1 MKVAVNM
8 NAAYRSHT
16 RALKRAG
23 LKVMK
28 AEGVRRDA
36 LLSIS
41 LLSPQDISDINRRYL
56 GREGPTDVL
65 AFPMQEES
73 AGGFLLGD
81 VIMCPEYIAERKE
94 EYGVDEGRELEYVAA
109 HGILHLLGYEDDDEE
124 SSHAMDRRQREIL
137 GVAGEDER

>member
-1 MKVAVNM
+1 MRVAVNT
-8 NAAYRSHT
+8 NTAFRIHT

-23 LKVMK
+23 LRVMK

-41 LLSPQDISDINRRYL
+41 LISPQEIGDINHRYL

-73 AGGFLLGD
+73 EGRFLLGD
-81 VIMCPEYIAERKE
+81 VIICPEYIAERRE
-94 EYGVDEGRELEYVAA
+94 EYGVDEGKELEYVAV

-124 SSHAMDRRQREIL
+124 GALAMDRRQREIL
-137 GVAGEDER
+137 GVAEEETR